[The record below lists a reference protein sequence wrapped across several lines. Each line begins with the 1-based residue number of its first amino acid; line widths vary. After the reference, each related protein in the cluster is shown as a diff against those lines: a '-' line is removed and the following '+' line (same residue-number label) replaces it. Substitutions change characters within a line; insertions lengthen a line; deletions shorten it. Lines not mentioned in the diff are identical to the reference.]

1 MSGPKKSQK
10 LMNNHPPMRE
20 YSIKKNHPPMRE
32 YSIKKNHLP
41 MIEYSKTSLFENILL
56 WDIRRLLFSNVL
68 EYSKTSLFAYS
79 FSFQNVLIDRTA
91 KILLLATK
99 LTTFPNNHEKQAERC
114 FKIHTL
120 VIDASDEFH
129 NVRARR
135 TLAGDSIEKWSVID
149 YFYIYIFFWIE
160 ISPEI

>member
-1 MSGPKKSQK
+1 MSNP
-10 LMNNHPPMRE
+10 PPMRE
-20 YSIKKNHPPMRE
+20 DSIKKNHPPMRE
-32 YSIKKNHLP
+32 YSIKKNHPPIRRLLFSNVL
-41 MIEYSKTSLFENILL
+41 EQSKTSLFENILL

-68 EYSKTSLFAYS
+68 EYSKTSLFEYS

-114 FKIHTL
+114 IKIHTL

-129 NVRARR
+129 NVQARR

-149 YFYIYIFFWIE
+149 YFFIYIFFIL
-160 ISPEI
+160 